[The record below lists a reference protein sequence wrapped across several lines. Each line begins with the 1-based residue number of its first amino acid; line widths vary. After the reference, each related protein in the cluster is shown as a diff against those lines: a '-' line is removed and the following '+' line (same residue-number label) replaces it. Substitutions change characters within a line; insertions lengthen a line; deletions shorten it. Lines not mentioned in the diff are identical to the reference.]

1 MADNKNDKKIDAFN
15 NNNCIIVSGNDAFIE
30 ELRTSN
36 TTEFTIQDYPSIDSV
51 INNPAVL
58 DNNSIVIFDIDSGDQ
73 SKAISE
79 VARLKKAD
87 SSQMVFAVGEQQE
100 LSELLRSGLQ
110 PLVYR
115 AFNKPIR
122 PNQLFL
128 AFGSAEQQHKDALL
142 NPVSTNSVSV
152 HSVSVHEEKKG
163 INKLIPIAA
172 AILILIPAAIFLFSG
187 EDKEQQQKLSQKNNT
202 INIDEVLS
210 NSDDSMIKSPLDE
223 NNQQAEQAILEGRL
237 IEPEQDN
244 ALYYYDKALE
254 IDPYDSTAYN
264 GRRRLLS
271 LLQESLT
278 EQLSFN
284 NFDKALTIGKT
295 LQDIDPFNPNNDAL
309 FQQIEKAV
317 TSHIKEL
324 GETGNQ
330 AEIDRTAIILEKLES
345 QGFAKSKAAI
355 DALKIESDTL
365 SKIDA
370 ALEENILI
378 PPQKGNAFS
387 AISTALKKNTVNKDK
402 LTPKI
407 EQLHIKIVDVI
418 KESIDTDIELAQQY
432 NTILNK
438 LNYNK
443 KQVAEINEL
452 IQEKIE
458 PEEDKEAVAVIAA
471 ENNQQ
476 ETAPTK
482 VEETVEE
489 KVEAKIIPAK
499 LISRASPR
507 YPSRAIKKNIEG
519 WVELSFKIDTQGVP
533 TDIKILSA
541 EPETIFDKASINAVK
556 KWRFSPA
563 RNDQTG
569 LAVEYGIDSTKLHFK
584 LK

>member
-1 MADNKNDKKIDAFN
+1 MADNNNDKRVDAFD
-15 NNNCIIVSGNDAFIE
+15 NNNCIIVSDNEAFID
-30 ELRTSN
+30 ELRTNNS
-36 TTEFTIQDYPSIDSV
+36 TDFTIQDCPSIDDL
-51 INNPAVL
+51 INNPTML

-73 SKAISE
+73 NKAISE
-79 VARLKKAD
+79 VTRLKTAD
-87 SSQMVFAVGEQQE
+87 PSQMIFAVGEQQQ

-122 PNQLFL
+122 PKQLFL
-128 AFGSAEQQHKDALL
+128 AFNSAEQQHNDALI
-142 NPVSTNSVSV
+142 NPVSTNSISV
-152 HSVSVHEEKKG
+152 HSVSVHEDKKG

-187 EDKEQQQKLSQKNNT
+187 SNEEKQNIATQEDNT

-210 NSDDSMIKSPLDE
+210 TTTDDSFSPLDE
-223 NNQQAEQAILEGRL
+223 SNQQAEQAILEGRL
-237 IEPEQDN
+237 IEPPQDN

-264 GRRRLLS
+264 GRRRLLDLLKQS
-271 LLQESLT
+271 LN

-284 NFDKALTIGKT
+284 NFDKALAIGNT
-295 LQDIDPFNPNNDAL
+295 LQNIDPFNPDNKAL
-309 FQQIEKAV
+309 FSQIEEAV
-317 TSHIKEL
+317 TAHIQDL
-324 GETGNQ
+324 GETGDQ
-330 AEIDRTAIILEKLES
+330 ADIDRTAAILDKLET

-355 DALKIESDTL
+355 DALKIESETL

-378 PPQKGNAFS
+378 PPQKGNAFTS
-387 AISTALKKNTVNKDK
+387 ISTAIKKNTVTREK

-407 EQLHIKIVDVI
+407 QQLHLSIVDVI
-418 KESIDTDIELAQQY
+418 KQNIDTDIAVAQEY
-432 NTILNK
+432 GEFLEK

-443 KQVAEINEL
+443 KQIADIKAE
-452 IQEKIE
+452 IQEKVA
-458 PEEDKEAVAVIAA
+458 PEEE
-471 ENNQQ
+471 Q
-476 ETAPTK
+476 ETEADIEVAQQDE
-482 VEETVEE
+482 VEAKPEPAVEE
-489 KVEAKIIPAK
+489 KPVAKIIPAK

-507 YPSRAIKKNIEG
+507 YPSRAIKKDIEG
-519 WVELSFKIDTQGVP
+519 WVELSFKIDTQGIP
-533 TDIKILSA
+533 SDIKILSA
-541 EPETIFDKASINAVK
+541 EPEAIFDKSSINAVK

-569 LAVEYGIDSTKLHFK
+569 QAVEFQIDSTKLHYR